1 VSRDPAQ
8 DPGLELSPKDTEQGG
23 NDRPVEEEHRALE
36 RVEALVDE
44 IEPSFHVGTKLPKL
58 AFDPAK
64 PLIHLLESF
73 VHLLESF
80 VHLLESFVHLLE
92 SLVDLLEPAVD
103 LFEPSVY
110 VAELLVYELEAV
122 VDAEEAVVDLPLQR
136 IDSIIA

>member
-8 DPGLELSPKDTEQGG
+8 DPGLELSPEDTEQGG

-44 IEPSFHVGTKLPKL
+44 IEPSFHVGTKLSKL

-64 PLIHLLESF
+64 PLI
-73 VHLLESF
+73 HLLESF

-122 VDAEEAVVDLPLQR
+122 VDAEEAVVDLALQR